1 MLNFAVQPTIGYL
14 RHSRQEARYR
24 ETVAG
29 AALLLKI
36 ENLTYRIGGR
46 LLLDDVSAVVSAGH
60 KVGIVGRNGTGKTTL
75 FGLITGGLASDGGRI
90 SIPRHWRVGITSQD
104 APNGN
109 DTLID
114 TVIAADDELTSLWH
128 EAEVA
133 TEPERIAEIH
143 ELLGQREAYTATARA
158 ARILAGLGFNEAA
171 QQRSCASF
179 SGGWRMRVALASLL
193 FTAPDLLLLD
203 EPTNHLD
210 LEATLWLE
218 DYIASYKG
226 TVVII
231 SHDRNLL
238 NRTVNEILHLDNTK
252 LVRYQGNYDRF
263 ESNRRMRI
271 ELDGKLRAK
280 QEAQRAHMEKFV
292 ERFRAK
298 ATKAKQAQSR
308 IKMLARLAPPISIS
322 SEQVPSFHFPK
333 VTMLAPPL
341 YSLYQV
347 DVGYDNVPVLRGI
360 SLRLDS
366 DDRIALLG
374 ANGNGKTTFIKLLAG
389 SLQPLAGDLV
399 KSPKLRVGY
408 FSQQLTEQLEPS
420 ASPIES
426 LGRLRPN
433 HTLERLRTYL
443 GRFGFSNDMTLGR
456 IGSLSGGER
465 ARLVFAQIAAF
476 EPHVLLLDEPT
487 NHLDMTS
494 RDALVQ
500 AINEFSGAVV
510 IVSHDPHLIELTAER
525 FWLVS
530 GGCVTSFEGDMV
542 DYRALTLSGKSS
554 PGNLPISPTPGDTKK
569 NSSKKRRR
577 QISAELRKDYSALT
591 KRAKKAEALVD
602 RLAEEKQKI
611 LEQLAKPAL
620 YQEQPEEAK
629 RLQQQLGWLQRNLD
643 TAEAAWM
650 ASQEELE
657 HATTSPTK

>member
-1 MLNFAVQPTIGYL
+1 M
-14 RHSRQEARYR
+14 
-24 ETVAG
+24 
-29 AALLLKI
+29 KI
-36 ENLTYRIGGR
+36 ENLTYRIAGR
-46 LLLDDVSAVVSAGH
+46 LLLDDVTAVVNAGH
-60 KVGIVGRNGTGKTTL
+60 KVGVVGRNGTGKTTL
-75 FGLITGGLASDGGRI
+75 FGLITGVLDSDGGSI
-90 SIPRHWRVGITSQD
+90 SVPPHWRVGITSQD
-104 APNGN
+104 APNN
-109 DTLID
+109 DDSLID
-114 TVIAADDELTSLWH
+114 TVIGADTELARLWQ

-133 TEPERIAEIH
+133 TDPQRIAEVH
-143 ELLGQREAYTATARA
+143 DLLGQREAYTARARA
-158 ARILAGLGFNEAA
+158 ARILAGLGFDEAA

-210 LEATLWLE
+210 LEATLWVE
-218 DYIASYKG
+218 DYIARYEG

-231 SHDRNLL
+231 SHDRDLL
-238 NRTVNEILHLDNTK
+238 NRAVSEILHLENTK

-263 ESNRRMRI
+263 EANRRMRM
-271 ELDGKLRAK
+271 ELDGKLRAR

-322 SEQVPSFHFPK
+322 SERVPSFHFPT

-347 DVGYDNVPVLRGI
+347 SVGYDNVPVLRDI

-389 SLQPLAGDLV
+389 SLQPMAGDVV

-408 FSQQLTEQLEPS
+408 FSQHLTEQLDPS

-426 LGRLRPN
+426 LGRLRPDD
-433 HTLERLRTYL
+433 TPERLRTYL

-465 ARLVFAQIAAF
+465 ARLVFAQIAAR

-487 NHLDMTS
+487 NHLDMAS

-500 AINEFSGAVV
+500 AINEFTGAVV
-510 IVSHDPHLIELTAER
+510 IVSHDPHLIELIVER
-525 FWLVS
+525 FWLVRD
-530 GGCVTSFEGDMV
+530 GHVTPFEGDMA
-542 DYRALTLSGKSS
+542 DYRALTLDRKLRSDDASTSS
-554 PGNLPISPTPGDTKK
+554 VSVVREAS
-569 NSSKKRRR
+569 SSKKEKR
-577 QISAELRKDYSALT
+577 QISAERRKDSSALS
-591 KRAKKAEALVD
+591 KRVKKAEALVERLTREKQD
-602 RLAEEKQKI
+602 ILAQLAE
-611 LEQLAKPAL
+611 PAL
-620 YQEQPEEAK
+620 YQDRPEEAK
-629 RLQQQLGWLQRNLD
+629 RLQQQIGWLQRDLD
-643 TAEAAWM
+643 AAEAAWIDG
-650 ASQEELE
+650 QEELE
-657 HATTSPTK
+657 RASETTAV

>member
-1 MLNFAVQPTIGYL
+1 M
-14 RHSRQEARYR
+14 
-24 ETVAG
+24 
-29 AALLLKI
+29 LKI
-36 ENLTYRIGGR
+36 ENLTYRIAGR
-46 LLLDDVSAVVSAGH
+46 LLLDDVTAVVNAGH
-60 KVGIVGRNGTGKTTL
+60 KVGVVGRNGTGKTTL
-75 FGLITGGLASDGGRI
+75 FGLITGVLDSDGGSI
-90 SIPRHWRVGITSQD
+90 SVPPHWRVGITSQD
-104 APNGN
+104 APNN
-109 DTLID
+109 DDSLID
-114 TVIAADDELTSLWH
+114 TVIGADTELARLLQ

-133 TEPERIAEIH
+133 TDPQRIAEVH
-143 ELLGQREAYTATARA
+143 DLLGQREAYTARARA
-158 ARILAGLGFNEAA
+158 ARILAGLGFDEAA

-210 LEATLWLE
+210 LEATLWVE
-218 DYIASYKG
+218 DYIARYEG

-231 SHDRNLL
+231 SHDRDLL
-238 NRTVNEILHLDNTK
+238 NRAVSEILHLENTK

-263 ESNRRMRI
+263 EANRRMRM
-271 ELDGKLRAK
+271 ELDGKLRAR

-322 SEQVPSFHFPK
+322 SERVPSFHFPT

-347 DVGYDNVPVLRGI
+347 SVGYDNVPVLRDI

-389 SLQPLAGDLV
+389 SLQPMAGDVV

-408 FSQQLTEQLEPS
+408 FSQHLTEQLDPS

-426 LGRLRPN
+426 LGRLRPDD
-433 HTLERLRTYL
+433 TPERLRTYL

-465 ARLVFAQIAAF
+465 ARLVFAQIAAR

-487 NHLDMTS
+487 NHLDMAS

-500 AINEFSGAVV
+500 AINEFAGAVV
-510 IVSHDPHLIELTAER
+510 IVSHDPHLIELIVER
-525 FWLVS
+525 FWLVRD
-530 GGCVTSFEGDMV
+530 GHVTPFEGDMA
-542 DYRALTLSGKSS
+542 DYRALTLDRKLRSDDASTSS
-554 PGNLPISPTPGDTKK
+554 VSVVREAS
-569 NSSKKRRR
+569 SSKKEKR
-577 QISAELRKDYSALT
+577 QISAERRKDSSALS
-591 KRAKKAEALVD
+591 KRVKKAEALVERLTREKQD
-602 RLAEEKQKI
+602 ILAQLAE
-611 LEQLAKPAL
+611 PAL
-620 YQEQPEEAK
+620 YQDRPEEAK
-629 RLQQQLGWLQRNLD
+629 RLQQQIGWLQRDLD
-643 TAEAAWM
+643 AAEAAWIDG
-650 ASQEELE
+650 QEELE
-657 HATTSPTK
+657 RASETTAV

>member
-1 MLNFAVQPTIGYL
+1 M
-14 RHSRQEARYR
+14 
-24 ETVAG
+24 
-29 AALLLKI
+29 LKI
-36 ENLTYRIGGR
+36 ENLTYRIAGR
-46 LLLDDVSAVVSAGH
+46 ILLDDVSAVVNAGH

-75 FGLITGGLASDGGRI
+75 FGLITGVLTSDGGSI

-104 APNGN
+104 APNGDDN
-109 DTLID
+109 LID
-114 TVIAADDELTSLWH
+114 TVIAADDELTRLWD

-133 TEPERIAEIH
+133 TDPERIAEIH
-143 ELLGQREAYTATARA
+143 ELLGRREAYTATARA
-158 ARILAGLGFNEAA
+158 ARILAGLGFDEAA

-203 EPTNHLD
+203 EPSNHLD

-218 DYIASYKG
+218 DYIARYEG

-238 NRTVNEILHLDNTK
+238 NRAVGGILHLENTK

-263 ESNRRMRI
+263 EANRRMRM

-280 QEAQRAHMEKFV
+280 QEAQRAHMQKFV

-308 IKMLARLAPPISIS
+308 IKMLARLAPPILTA
-322 SEQVPSFHFPK
+322 SERVPSFHFPK

-347 DVGYDNVPVLRGI
+347 NVGYDNVPVLRDI
-360 SLRLDS
+360 SLRLDN

-374 ANGNGKTTFIKLLAG
+374 ANGNGKTTLIKLLAG
-389 SLQPLAGDLV
+389 SLQPLAGKLV

-408 FSQQLTEQLEPS
+408 FSQQLTEQLDPS
-420 ASPIES
+420 TSLIES
-426 LGRLRPN
+426 LGRLLPN
-433 HTLERLRTYL
+433 HTPERLRTVL

-465 ARLVFAQIAAF
+465 ARLVFAQIAAC
-476 EPHVLLLDEPT
+476 EPHLLLLDEPT
-487 NHLDMTS
+487 NHLDMAS

-530 GGCVTSFEGDMV
+530 GGRVASFEGDMA
-542 DYRALTLSGKSS
+542 DYRAFTLDRKIRPDDDVSTARAPAEREKS
-554 PGNLPISPTPGDTKK
+554 
-569 NSSKKRRR
+569 SSKKKKR
-577 QISAELRKDYSALT
+577 QISAERRKVSAALA
-591 KRAKKAEALVD
+591 KRVKKAEALVD
-602 RLAEEKQKI
+602 RLTLEKQDI
-611 LEQLAKPAL
+611 LAQLAKPAL
-620 YQEQPEEAK
+620 YQERPEDAE
-629 RLQQQLGWLQRNLD
+629 RLQKQIGWLQRDLD
-643 TAEAAWM
+643 AAEAAWIS
-650 ASQEELE
+650 SQEELE
-657 HATTSPTK
+657 HATTSTAE

>member
-1 MLNFAVQPTIGYL
+1 M
-14 RHSRQEARYR
+14 
-24 ETVAG
+24 
-29 AALLLKI
+29 LKI
-36 ENLTYRIGGR
+36 ENLTYRIAGR
-46 LLLDDVSAVVSAGH
+46 LLLDDVTAVVNAGH
-60 KVGIVGRNGTGKTTL
+60 KVGVVGRNGTGKTTL
-75 FGLITGGLASDGGRI
+75 FGLITGVLDSDGGSI
-90 SIPRHWRVGITSQD
+90 SVPPHWRVGITSQD
-104 APNGN
+104 APNN
-109 DTLID
+109 DDSLID
-114 TVIAADDELTSLWH
+114 TVIGADTELARLWQ

-133 TEPERIAEIH
+133 TDPQRIAEVH
-143 ELLGQREAYTATARA
+143 DLLGQREAYTARARA
-158 ARILAGLGFNEAA
+158 ARILAGLGFDEAA

-210 LEATLWLE
+210 LEATLWVE
-218 DYIASYKG
+218 DYIARYEG

-231 SHDRNLL
+231 SHDRDLL
-238 NRTVNEILHLDNTK
+238 NRAVSEILHLENTK

-263 ESNRRMRI
+263 EANRRMRM
-271 ELDGKLRAK
+271 ELDGKLRAR

-322 SEQVPSFHFPK
+322 SERVPSFHFPT

-347 DVGYDNVPVLRGI
+347 SVGYDNVPVLRDI

-389 SLQPLAGDLV
+389 SLQPMAGDVV

-408 FSQQLTEQLEPS
+408 FSQHLTEQLDPS

-426 LGRLRPN
+426 LGRLRPDD
-433 HTLERLRTYL
+433 TPERLRTYL

-465 ARLVFAQIAAF
+465 ARLVFAQIAAR

-487 NHLDMTS
+487 NHLDMAS

-500 AINEFSGAVV
+500 AINEFAGAVV
-510 IVSHDPHLIELTAER
+510 IVSHDPHLIELIVER
-525 FWLVS
+525 FWLVRD
-530 GGCVTSFEGDMV
+530 GHVTPFEGDMA
-542 DYRALTLSGKSS
+542 DYRALTLDRKLRSDDASTSS
-554 PGNLPISPTPGDTKK
+554 VSVVREAS
-569 NSSKKRRR
+569 SSKKEKR
-577 QISAELRKDYSALT
+577 QISAERRKDSSALS
-591 KRAKKAEALVD
+591 KRVKKAEALVERLTREKQD
-602 RLAEEKQKI
+602 ILAQLAE
-611 LEQLAKPAL
+611 PAL
-620 YQEQPEEAK
+620 YQDRPEEAK
-629 RLQQQLGWLQRNLD
+629 RLQQQIGWLQRDLD
-643 TAEAAWM
+643 AAEAAWIDG
-650 ASQEELE
+650 QEELE
-657 HATTSPTK
+657 RASETTAV

>member
-1 MLNFAVQPTIGYL
+1 M
-14 RHSRQEARYR
+14 
-24 ETVAG
+24 
-29 AALLLKI
+29 LKI
-36 ENLTYRIGGR
+36 EKLTYRVAGR
-46 LLLDDVSAVVSAGH
+46 LLLDDVNAVVNAGH

-75 FGLITGGLASDGGRI
+75 FGLITGVLASDGGSI
-90 SIPRHWRVGITSQD
+90 SIPQHWRVGITSQD
-104 APNGN
+104 APNG
-109 DTLID
+109 DDSLID
-114 TVIAADDELTSLWH
+114 TVISADGELTHLWH
-128 EAEVA
+128 EAEV
-133 TEPERIAEIH
+133 TTDPERISEIH
-143 ELLGQREAYTATARA
+143 DLLERREAYTATARA
-158 ARILAGLGFNEAA
+158 ARILAGLGFDEAA

-218 DYIASYKG
+218 DYIARYQG

-238 NRTVNEILHLDNTK
+238 NHAVGEILHLENTK

-263 ESNRRMRI
+263 ELNRRMRM
-271 ELDGKLRAK
+271 EQDGKLRAK

-322 SEQVPSFHFPK
+322 SERVPSFYFPN
-333 VTMLAPPL
+333 VTVLAPPL

-347 DVGYDNVPVLRGI
+347 DVGYDNVPVLRDV

-374 ANGNGKTTFIKLLAG
+374 ANGNGKTTLIKLLAG
-389 SLQPLAGDLV
+389 SLQPLVGDVV

-408 FSQQLTEQLEPS
+408 FSQQLTEQLDSS
-420 ASPIES
+420 ATLLES
-426 LGRLRPN
+426 LGRLCPN
-433 HTLERLRTYL
+433 HTPERLRTYL

-530 GGCVTSFEGDMV
+530 GGRVAPFEGDMS
-542 DYRALTLSGKSS
+542 DYRAITLDRKTH
-554 PGNLPISPTPGDTKK
+554 PDDLPTNRAAGNRRK
-569 NSSKKRRR
+569 NSNKKRKR
-577 QISAELRKDYSALT
+577 QISAERRKDSSALT
-591 KRAKKAEALVD
+591 KRVKKAEALLD
-602 RLAEEKQKI
+602 RLTLEKQEI
-611 LEQLAKPAL
+611 LEQLAIPAL
-620 YQEQPEEAK
+620 YQDRPEDAK
-629 RLQQQLGWLQRNLD
+629 RLQQQIGWLQRDLD
-643 TAEAAWM
+643 AAEAAWI

-657 HATTSPTK
+657 RETASLAE

>member
-1 MLNFAVQPTIGYL
+1 M
-14 RHSRQEARYR
+14 
-24 ETVAG
+24 
-29 AALLLKI
+29 LKI
-36 ENLTYRIGGR
+36 ENLTYRIAGR
-46 LLLDDVSAVVSAGH
+46 LLLDDVTAVVNAGH
-60 KVGIVGRNGTGKTTL
+60 KVGVVGRNGTGKTTL
-75 FGLITGGLASDGGRI
+75 FGLITGVLDSDGGSI
-90 SIPRHWRVGITSQD
+90 SVPPHWRVGITSQD
-104 APNGN
+104 APNN
-109 DTLID
+109 DDSLID
-114 TVIAADDELTSLWH
+114 TVIGADTELARLWQ

-133 TEPERIAEIH
+133 TDPQRIAEVH
-143 ELLGQREAYTATARA
+143 DLLGQREAYTARARA
-158 ARILAGLGFNEAA
+158 ARILAGLGFDEAA

-210 LEATLWLE
+210 LEATLWVE
-218 DYIASYKG
+218 DYIARYEG

-231 SHDRNLL
+231 SHDRDLL
-238 NRTVNEILHLDNTK
+238 NRAVSEILHLENTK

-263 ESNRRMRI
+263 EANRRMRM
-271 ELDGKLRAK
+271 ELDGKLRAR

-322 SEQVPSFHFPK
+322 SERVPSFHFPT

-347 DVGYDNVPVLRGI
+347 SVGYDNVPVLRDI

-389 SLQPLAGDLV
+389 SLQPMAGDVV

-408 FSQQLTEQLEPS
+408 FSQHLTEQLDPS

-426 LGRLRPN
+426 LGRLRPDD
-433 HTLERLRTYL
+433 TPERLRTYL

-465 ARLVFAQIAAF
+465 ARLVFAQIAAR

-487 NHLDMTS
+487 NHLDMAS

-500 AINEFSGAVV
+500 AINEFTGAVV
-510 IVSHDPHLIELTAER
+510 IVSHDPHLIELIVER
-525 FWLVS
+525 FWLVRD
-530 GGCVTSFEGDMV
+530 GHVTPFEGDMA
-542 DYRALTLSGKSS
+542 DYRALTLDRKLRSDDASTSS
-554 PGNLPISPTPGDTKK
+554 VSVVREAS
-569 NSSKKRRR
+569 SSKKEKR
-577 QISAELRKDYSALT
+577 QISAERRKDSSALS
-591 KRAKKAEALVD
+591 KRVKKAEALVERLTREKQD
-602 RLAEEKQKI
+602 ILAQLAE
-611 LEQLAKPAL
+611 PAL
-620 YQEQPEEAK
+620 YQDRPEEAK
-629 RLQQQLGWLQRNLD
+629 RLQQQIGWLQRDLD
-643 TAEAAWM
+643 AAEAAWIDG
-650 ASQEELE
+650 QEELE
-657 HATTSPTK
+657 RASETTAV